1 MKIPNALIFILVLFL
16 IVEGARTSLA
26 QQPGNDDPGLKK
38 YGNVA
43 FADSLHH
50 KYPIDTDKHIRI
62 AWAFLHQKSHS
73 SKYTKSEKKEMLR
86 RIREAAEANGIHFKS
101 KG

>member
-1 MKIPNALIFILVLFL
+1 MKIPNAFILVLVLLLF
-16 IVEGARTSLA
+16 GANAHTSSA
-26 QQPGNDDPGLKK
+26 QQQGNDDPGLKK

-62 AWAFLHQKSHS
+62 AWAFIHLKSHS
-73 SKYTKSEKKEMLR
+73 SKYTKSEKKEMIR
-86 RIREAAEANGIHFKS
+86 RIREAAEAHGIHFKS

>member
-1 MKIPNALIFILVLFL
+1 MNIRIVLTVAFILIAFL
-16 IVEGARTSLA
+16 SPASMA
-26 QQPGNDDPGLKK
+26 QQGNDDAGLKK
-38 YGNVA
+38 YGNVI

-62 AWAFLHQKSHS
+62 AWAFIHEKSHAA
-73 SKYTKSEKKEMLR
+73 KYSKKERKEMIR
-86 RIREAAEANGIHFKS
+86 RIRNAAAAHGIHFKS

>member
-1 MKIPNALIFILVLFL
+1 MKIPNVLKLVLLFLVLF
-16 IVEGARTSLA
+16 VHTSSA
-26 QQPGNDDPGLKK
+26 QQPGNNDPGLKK
-38 YGNVA
+38 YGNVV

-62 AWAFLHQKSHS
+62 AWAFIHLKSHS

-86 RIREAAEANGIHFKS
+86 RIREAAEAHGIHFKS